1 MVDPKDPNHDD
12 LLQEAFAS
20 VGATPVPDGP
30 PEELVAQ
37 VSAAL
42 HRAEEA
48 ANQPSTM
55 NFKERILA
63 MKLTTKLTTRIAIA
77 ATVLIAVGGLL
88 AWLAPGGGTVFA
100 FEKVA
105 EAFANIRTATC
116 KFTSERNEGK
126 TAVEGQVMFLAPSRQ
141 RQEGPV
147 PGGQMIMIYDGAQGK
162 CLTLVPGE
170 KVAFFTEIENMPAD
184 KQTNTFE
191 QMRKLVSD
199 ARSGAVDEI
208 EELGRQ
214 TIDGRQAVG
223 FRIIEDNTQ
232 QTVWA
237 DPETGLP
244 IRVEFVRRAGPKHAS
259 VWSDF
264 RINVE
269 LDESLFSMDVP
280 EGYTV
285 GNLSL
290 DVSEEP
296 TAEDLVKALRLVAES
311 NDGKFPAS
319 LRNSDDLM
327 NALLTPIYEEQGETA
342 AKKAIVQ
349 LMPKIARAVNFLGT
363 QLTPESDWHYA
374 GKGVTIDTPH
384 RPIYWYRPEPTAM
397 YTVIYADLSVKQV
410 PAADLPKVPG
420 SSEEAEESA
429 TP

>member
-30 PEELVAQ
+30 PEELIAQ

-48 ANQPSTM
+48 ANQPSTP
-55 NFKERILA
+55 NFKKRILA
-63 MKLTTKLTTRIAIA
+63 MKLTSKIAIA
-77 ATVLIAVGGLL
+77 ATVLIVVGGLL
-88 AWLAPGGGTVFA
+88 AWLALGGGTALA

-105 EAFANIRTATC
+105 EAVANIRTATC
-116 KFTSERNEGK
+116 KTTTERNDGK
-126 TAVEGQVMFLAPSRQ
+126 ATVDGQAMFLAPSRE
-141 RQEGPV
+141 RVEIAM
-147 PGGQMIMIYDGAQGK
+147 PGGQVIMIYDRAQGK
-162 CLTLVPGE
+162 HLSLVPGR
-170 KVAFFTEIENMPAD
+170 KAAVFAQIENMPAD
-184 KQTNTFE
+184 QRINFFE

-199 ARSGAVDEI
+199 AQSGAVDEI
-208 EELGRQ
+208 EELGPQ

-223 FRIIEDNTQ
+223 FRIIQDNTQ
-232 QTVWA
+232 QTIWA

-244 IRVEFVRRAGPKHAS
+244 IRVEFVSRAGRKRAL
-259 VWSDF
+259 SDF

-285 GNLSL
+285 GNVSM

-296 TAEDLVKALRLVAES
+296 TAKELVKALRLVAES
-311 NDGKFPAS
+311 SDGKFPAS
-319 LRNSDDLM
+319 LRKGDDLL
-327 NALLTPIYEEQGETA
+327 NALLTSIYEKQGETA
-342 AKKAIVQ
+342 ARKAVVQ
-349 LMPKIARAVNFLGT
+349 IAPKMARAAEFLGT

-374 GKGVTIDTPH
+374 GKGVTIGTPD
-384 RPIYWYRPEPTAM
+384 RPICWYRPKPSAM

-410 PAADLPKVPG
+410 SAADLPKVPD